1 MQMQIAKLDHVNV
14 RTTQLDAMIQWYTD
28 VLGLRAGARPNFSF
42 PGAWMYVDD
51 AALVH
56 LVGIEGNPDFGPWE
70 SLKLEH
76 FAFSSTGGAGFEE
89 NLRTHGVDY
98 RRVDIQEINVYQVN
112 LRDLDGNHI
121 HVDFPLDE

>member
-1 MQMQIAKLDHVNV
+1 MKIHRLDHVNI
-14 RTTQLDAMIQWYTD
+14 RTTRLEDMVDWYTN
-28 VLGLRAGARPNFSF
+28 VLGLSQGFRPKFSF

-56 LVGIEGNPDFGPWE
+56 LVGIDGEPDVGSGA

-76 FAFSSTGGAGFEE
+76 FAFSATGGAGFEE
-89 NLRTHGVDY
+89 NLRAHGVDY
-98 RRVDIQEINVYQVN
+98 RRVDIQEINLYQVN